1 MDRIETLGS
10 GTTPATSA
18 RSRDVAIAE
27 LRGLGG
33 LVLEQA
39 LVDSVASPLP
49 SLVDWG
55 NRLAAELGVEGV
67 GRPGTYRELMCGVA
81 SVNRRAVGAPV

>member
-1 MDRIETLGS
+1 MDGMGTLGS
-10 GTTPATSA
+10 GTTPVAPT

-39 LVDSVASPLP
+39 LVDAVASPLP
-49 SLVDWG
+49 SLVEWG

-67 GRPGTYRELMCGVA
+67 GYPCTYRDLMCGVA
-81 SVNRRAVGAPV
+81 SINRRAAGPV